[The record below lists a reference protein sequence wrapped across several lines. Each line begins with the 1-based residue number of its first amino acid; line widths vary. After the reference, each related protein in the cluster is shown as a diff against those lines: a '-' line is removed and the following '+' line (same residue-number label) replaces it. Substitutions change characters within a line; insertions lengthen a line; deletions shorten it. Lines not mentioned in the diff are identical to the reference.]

1 MRHGLAQPRV
11 AATDYVGK
19 GELEFLIHLPP
30 IPETVG
36 PKWITTT
43 SLRVLWSTVSEARAS
58 YRLGNILPTKKIP
71 HVCFPLTAV
80 KSRGVKCSPG
90 EDMSL

>member
-1 MRHGLAQPRV
+1 MGLHSPDWQQ
-11 AATDYVGK
+11 TDYVAK

-43 SLRVLWSTVSEARAS
+43 SLRVLCSTVSEARAS
-58 YRLGNILPTKKIP
+58 YRLGKHPTN
-71 HVCFPLTAV
+71 
-80 KSRGVKCSPG
+80 
-90 EDMSL
+90 